1 MTTLEWLE
9 EAVEFINGI
18 NGGDRECPMCDE
30 DRNAGECSENCCL
43 NEMEK
48 HIDDMRRPD
57 YQVALF
63 NEVYDLIGGECN
75 CGRNAFECDDE
86 CCPEVSEEYLDAQG
100 YPYRSVKMT
109 DDKCI
114 KGTITALYSALVER
128 QYVSEVK

>member
-48 HIDDMRRPD
+48 HIDDMRSPD

-63 NEVYDLIGGECN
+63 NEVYALIGFECI
-75 CGRNAFECDDE
+75 CGNDAFECDDQ
-86 CCPEVSEEYLDAQG
+86 CCEPDSAERCL
-100 YPYRSVKMT
+100 
-109 DDKCI
+109 

-128 QYVSEVK
+128 QYVSEVN